1 MKTLIALT
9 LFAALPLMAQGPHRH
24 GAPMPPHHAHPGMPH
39 QVKPAPAPHAH
50 PGMPHHGQ
58 PAMPQHH
65 GKPAMPPHHGQ
76 PDTSP
81 HHGQTL
87 PPHHGQPMPP
97 HHGQPMPPHHGK
109 PAVPKKPQPIIPENG
124 GLKYD
129 SSDGSNGIIVEGKAQ
144 EGHTPS
150 SGISLGGRAAYIPNP
165 DTTKR
170 LGNGEKK

>member
-76 PDTSP
+76 PAM
-81 HHGQTL
+81 

-124 GLKYD
+124 GLIVDYGR
-129 SSDGSNGIIVEGKAQ
+129 DGSSGIIVDG
-144 EGHTPS
+144 
-150 SGISLGGRAAYIPNP
+150 PNP
-165 DTTKR
+165 DRFKN